1 MRKLLKNKI
10 TWVVSGIVLLIIIS
24 ITLFLVLRNK
34 ETKELKEN
42 TYTMYVST
50 NVLSKLTFKES
61 YYECKKNKEVRVC
74 SDYNIETLTHEYLD
88 RIESDID
95 IKNKDILEVLKE
107 IYNKSLDN
115 NKKYN
120 YIKLITNW
128 DNKYSESDIKEY
140 ISSNKEVI
148 IEKDNTLNEED
159 IIKELTKENETK
171 TYIVKFETDGG
182 SIVNSQIVKENELVS
197 KPDNPSKEGYTFKS
211 WQLNEIVY
219 DFNTPVT
226 SEITL
231 QAIWERVES
240 KPNTTTKPTNPSK
253 PNNNG
258 GNQGNNTTKPTTPT
272 EPDKPTTP
280 EKKLV
285 YVKDA
290 EEVRNCT
297 SGYTLE
303 NGECVRKTA
312 QEKKYICEKTE
323 LNGKCYIKRTETK
336 IPICNE
342 GDQYR
347 EDDYH
352 LDYGFLHSI
361 CLINGSYANGYYQ
374 ATFRYECNNGGT
386 LIGDKCLEE
395 TSYSSYFDNCPSGQ
409 TQECTGYVSPW
420 KDTRECSCVERI
432 TPTVTYT
439 CGNLIIQE
447 NKCYRYE

>member
-10 TWVVSGIVLLIIIS
+10 TWVVSGIILLIIIF
-24 ITLFLVLRNK
+24 ITVFLILRNK

-88 RIESDID
+88 ETESNID
-95 IKNKDILEVLKE
+95 IKNKDILEILKE

-115 NKKYN
+115 NKEYS
-120 YIKLITNW
+120 YIKLITDW

-148 IEKDNTLNEED
+148 IEKDETINEEE
-159 IIKELTKENETK
+159 IINKLTKQEETK

-197 KPDNPSKEGYTFKS
+197 KPDNPSKDGYTFKE

-219 DFNTPVT
+219 DFNNPVT

-231 QAIWERVES
+231 QAIWEKLES
-240 KPNTTTKPTNPSK
+240 KPNTTTKPNNPSK

-258 GNQGNNTTKPTTPT
+258 GNQGNNTTKPT

-280 EKKLV
+280 VKKLV

-290 EEVRNCT
+290 EEVRSCD
-297 SGYTLE
+297 SGYILE
-303 NGECVRKTA
+303 NGECVRKT
-312 QEKKYICEKTE
+312 ETIKKRECRWYEE
-323 LNGKCYIKRTETK
+323 DGKCYSMPAT
-336 IPICNE
+336 IPIYSCDGN
-342 GDQYR
+342 DQYEAEHYFGINPPGGWIKNFCKR
-347 EDDYH
+347 ESSNYSYKDTYPAH
-352 LDYGFLHSI
+352 VTYTCPYGGELH
-361 CLINGSYANGYYQ
+361 
-374 ATFRYECNNGGT
+374 
-386 LIGDKCLEE
+386 GDKCLKEINYYEYEE
-395 TSYSSYFDNCPSGQ
+395 CQAGWEKECDGYWDCQCVQKTSA
-409 TQECTGYVSPW
+409 T
-420 KDTRECSCVERI
+420 I
-432 TPTVTYT
+432 TYT
-439 CGNLIIQE
+439 CGNLIKQDD